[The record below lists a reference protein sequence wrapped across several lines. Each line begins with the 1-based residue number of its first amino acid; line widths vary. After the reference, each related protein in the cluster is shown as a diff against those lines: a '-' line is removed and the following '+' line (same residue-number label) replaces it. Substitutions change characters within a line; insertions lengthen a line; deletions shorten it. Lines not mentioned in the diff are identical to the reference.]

1 MDMKGLKRIVRND
14 FNSYIRNLV
23 IKDSCEKCNTK
34 ENLEA
39 HHTYPLSLMIQET
52 LEAMNIDNMESLS
65 EDEIKI
71 FREIMLGKQIKI
83 QYKTLCTNC
92 HKLIDDH
99 DLLTSR
105 RYTIKEL
112 ETTRCNRHLARC
124 VEKGIVNI
132 DCVVFF
138 ELNKTYIKEDFMAL
152 FKDLK
157 DKGNDSWG
165 IRKIKS
171 QLNKNGYKVTQVRRS
186 VNRKQSMY
194 YTIILKDN

>member
-1 MDMKGLKRIVRND
+1 MDMKELKRIVRND
-14 FNSYIRNLV
+14 FNSYIRDLV

-52 LEAMNIDNMESLS
+52 LEAMKVTNIKSLS
-65 EDEIKI
+65 KEDIKT

-112 ETTRCNRHLARC
+112 ESVKCNKHIAKC
-124 VEKGIVNI
+124 VEEGVVNI
-132 DCVVFF
+132 DCVIPF
-138 ELNKTYIKEDFMAL
+138 ELNKTYIKDDFMAL
-152 FKDLK
+152 FKVLK
-157 DKGNDSWG
+157 DKDSDSWG
-165 IRKIKS
+165 IRRIKRV
-171 QLNKNGYKVTQVRRS
+171 LNKNGYEVTQVRKRT
-186 VNRKQSMY
+186 KGKHHTY
-194 YTIILKDN
+194 YIIKLKNN

>member
-1 MDMKGLKRIVRND
+1 MDIKELKRIIRND
-14 FNSYIRNLV
+14 FNYYIRDLV
-23 IKDSCEKCNTK
+23 IKDTCEKCNAK

-39 HHTYPLSLMIQET
+39 HHTYPLSLMMQET
-52 LEAMNIDNMESLS
+52 LEAMNIDIESLTE
-65 EDEIKI
+65 EDIKT

-83 QYKTLCTNC
+83 QYKTLCTDC

-112 ETTRCNRHLARC
+112 ESVKCNKHIAKC
-124 VEKGIVNI
+124 VEEGVVNI
-132 DCVVFF
+132 DCVIPF
-138 ELNKTYIKEDFMAL
+138 ELNKTYIKDDFMNL
-152 FKDLK
+152 FKVLK
-157 DKGNDSWG
+157 DKDNHFWG
-165 IRKIKS
+165 IKRIKRV
-171 QLNKNGYKVTQVRRS
+171 LNENGYEVTQVRRS

>member
-1 MDMKGLKRIVRND
+1 MDIKQLKQIIRND
-14 FNSYIRNLV
+14 FNLYIRNLV
-23 IKDSCEKCNTK
+23 IKDACEKCNAK

-39 HHTYPLSLMIQET
+39 HHTYPLSLMMRET
-52 LEAMNIDNMESLS
+52 LEAMNVDVESLTK
-65 EDEIKI
+65 DDIKV

-83 QYKTLCTNC
+83 KYKTLCEHC
-92 HKLIDDH
+92 HKLTDDH

-112 ETTRCNRHLARC
+112 ETTKCNRHLARC
-124 VEKGIVNI
+124 VEKGIINI

-157 DKGNDSWG
+157 DKDNNSWG
-165 IRKIKS
+165 IRRIKS
-171 QLNKNGYKVTQVRRS
+171 ELSKNGYEVTQARKR
-186 VNRKQSMY
+186 VNHKQSMY
-194 YTIILKDN
+194 YTITMKDC

>member
-1 MDMKGLKRIVRND
+1 MEMKELKRIIRND
-14 FNSYIRNLV
+14 FNLYIRNLV
-23 IKDSCEKCNTK
+23 IKNTCEKCNTK

-39 HHTYPLSLMIQET
+39 HHTYPLSLMMRET
-52 LEAMNIDNMESLS
+52 LETMNVDVENLTK
-65 EDEIKI
+65 DDIKV

-83 QYKTLCTNC
+83 KYKTLCEHC
-92 HKLIDDH
+92 HKLTDDH

-112 ETTRCNRHLARC
+112 ETTKCNRHLARC
-124 VEKGIVNI
+124 VEKGIINI

-152 FKDLK
+152 FKVLK
-157 DKGNDSWG
+157 DKGNASWG
-165 IRKIKS
+165 IRKIKRV
-171 QLNKNGYKVTQVRRS
+171 LNKNGYEVTQVRRS

-194 YTIILKDN
+194 YTIKLKDN

>member
-1 MDMKGLKRIVRND
+1 MNIKRLKRMLRND

-23 IKDSCEKCNTK
+23 IKDTCEKCNAK
-34 ENLEA
+34 KNLEA

-52 LEAMNIDNMESLS
+52 LQTMNIDDVESLS
-65 EDEIKI
+65 EDNIKI

-83 QYKTLCTNC
+83 KYKTLCEHC
-92 HKLIDDH
+92 HKLTDDH

-112 ETTRCNRHLARC
+112 ETTKCNRHLARC
-124 VEKGIVNI
+124 VEKGIINI

-157 DKGNDSWG
+157 DKNNNHWG
-165 IRKIKS
+165 IKRIKS
-171 QLNKNGYKVTQVRRS
+171 ELSKNGYEVTQARRS

-194 YTIILKDN
+194 YTINLKDN